1 MYLNQ
6 MKELEKMVNQKML
19 MHQRKQQTKKL
30 KELVKKVENK
40 NLKLKKL
47 KNQVIQLQKQKNMM
61 ALVFM
66 TGIMPHTLTLV
77 FLNPQLILL
86 ILKDVQV

>member
-1 MYLNQ
+1 M
-6 MKELEKMVNQKML
+6 ELEQNRLQQKL
-19 MHQRKQQTKKL
+19 MKQRKQQTKKL

-40 NLKLKKL
+40 KKL
-47 KNQVIQLQKQKNMM
+47 KSQKIHQQKENLM
-61 ALVFM
+61 AQAFM
-66 TGIMPHTLTLV
+66 TGIMPHTSTRI